1 MARWIPVASMML
13 VSLISYIDRNTL
25 ALLIPTIMRDTHL
38 SAEQYGFIVSAFSI
52 AYMIGSPIWGGLLDR
67 LGLRLGMTIAVA
79 FWTAA
84 SMAHAVASGF
94 LSFAIARTVLGFGE
108 GATFPGGLRTVM
120 QTLPPQQQARGIGL
134 AYSGGSLGAI
144 VTPIIVTPIFAFW
157 GWRAAFLFTGAIG
170 AAWLAMWLLVSRTP
184 AVQDFKAVS
193 GAALQGADRTG
204 GALHHTAEN
213 PHFKDP
219 RLWSFILAY
228 GLGATPLGF
237 VMYAAALYLNQALG
251 KDQMFLGKVL
261 WIPPLGWELGY
272 FFWGWLVD
280 RMTSA
285 GVPKLTTVRR
295 LMFASVFL
303 SLPLAAV
310 PWMSSTALVL
320 LEMFIATFVIVGF
333 VVPAI
338 AYATHVY
345 SPSCSGLIAGIGA
358 GSYGAIVAV
367 TMPLFGRLFDI
378 RRYDLAF
385 AIAALLPAVGYAGWA
400 WINRAAERN
409 VTLEVAASQRAV
421 N

>member
-1 MARWIPVASMML
+1 MSRWIPTASMML

-25 ALLIPTIMRDTHL
+25 ALLIPTIMRDTNL

-52 AYMIGSPIWGGLLDR
+52 AYMIGSPLWGGLLDR
-67 LGLRLGMTIAVA
+67 LGLRLGMMLAVA

-84 SMAHAVASGF
+84 SMSHAAAAGF
-94 LSFAIARTVLGFGE
+94 LSFAIARTALGFGE
-108 GATFPGGLRTVM
+108 GATFPGGLRTVV
-120 QTLPPQQQARGIGL
+120 QTLAPEKQARGIGL

-144 VTPIIVTPIFAFW
+144 VTPIIVTPIFALW
-157 GWRAAFLFTGAIG
+157 GWRTAFLFTGGIG
-170 AAWLAMWLLVSRTP
+170 AAWLVMWFFVSARP
-184 AVQDFKAVS
+184 EIRAFKAGLPGRNAA
-193 GAALQGADRTG
+193 GATSENQTSALRFTDA
-204 GALHHTAEN
+204 
-213 PHFKDP
+213 

-251 KDQMFLGKVL
+251 KDQLFLGKVL

-285 GVPKLTTVRR
+285 GISTMTTVRR
-295 LMFASVFL
+295 LMFVSVFL

-320 LEMFIATFVIVGF
+320 FAMFAATFVIVGF
-333 VVPAI
+333 VVPSLK
-338 AYATHVY
+338 YATHIY
-345 SPSCSGLIAGIGA
+345 SPSRSGLIAGIGA

-367 TMPLFGRLFDI
+367 TMPLFGRLFDM

-385 AIAALLPAVGYAGWA
+385 AIAAVLPALGYAGWA
-400 WINRAAERN
+400 WINRAVEKS
-409 VTLEVAASQRAV
+409 VTLDVEAAPRAL

>member
-1 MARWIPVASMML
+1 MSRWIPAASMML

-25 ALLIPTIMRDTHL
+25 ALLIPTIMRETNL

-67 LGLRLGMTIAVA
+67 LGLRIGMMLAVA
-79 FWTAA
+79 FWTVA
-84 SMAHAVASGF
+84 SMSHALAAGF
-94 LSFAIARTVLGFGE
+94 LSFAIARTALGFGE

-120 QTLPPQQQARGIGL
+120 QTLPPEQQARGIGV
-134 AYSGGSLGAI
+134 AYSGGALGAI

-157 GWRAAFLFTGAIG
+157 GWRPAFLFTGAIG
-170 AAWLAMWLLVSRTP
+170 AAWLVLWFLVSRRP
-184 AVQDFKAVS
+184 EVRDFKAAADVS
-193 GAALQGADRTG
+193 RRTLRFTD
-204 GALHHTAEN
+204 A
-213 PHFKDP
+213 

-237 VMYAAALYLNQALG
+237 VMYAAALYLNLALG
-251 KDQMFLGKVL
+251 KDQLFLGKVL

-285 GVPKLTTVRR
+285 GVPKMTTVRR
-295 LMFASVFL
+295 LMLASVFL

-320 LEMFIATFVIVGF
+320 LEMFVATFVIVGF
-333 VVPAI
+333 VVPSL
-338 AYATHVY
+338 AYATHIY
-345 SPSCSGLIAGIGA
+345 SPSRSGIIAGIGA

-367 TMPLFGRLFDI
+367 TMPLFGRLFDM

-385 AIAALLPAVGYAGWA
+385 AIAAVLPAIGYAGWA
-400 WINRAAERN
+400 WINRSADPDFG
-409 VTLEVAASQRAV
+409 LEVAALPRAV

>member
-1 MARWIPVASMML
+1 MSRWIPVASMMF

-25 ALLIPTIMRDTHL
+25 ALLIPTIMRDTNL
-38 SAEQYGFIVSAFSI
+38 SAEQYGFIVSAFSV

-67 LGLRLGMTIAVA
+67 LGLRLGMMIAVA

-84 SMAHAVASGF
+84 SMGHAVASGF
-94 LSFAIARTVLGFGE
+94 LSFAIARTALGFGE

-157 GWRAAFLFTGAIG
+157 GWRAAFLVTGAIG
-170 AAWLAMWLLVSRTP
+170 AAWLATWLLVSRRP
-184 AVQDFKAVS
+184 DVRDFR
-193 GAALQGADRTG
+193 G
-204 GALHHTAEN
+204 
-213 PHFKDP
+213 DP
-219 RLWSFILAY
+219 GVPRARLRFNDARLWSFILAY

-251 KDQMFLGKVL
+251 KDQLFLGKVL

-272 FFWGWLVD
+272 FFWGCLVD
-280 RMTSA
+280 RLTSA

-310 PWMSSTALVL
+310 PWMSSTTLVL
-320 LEMFIATFVIVGF
+320 LEMFVSTFVIVGF

-345 SPSCSGLIAGIGA
+345 SPSCSGLVAGIVA
-358 GSYGAIVAV
+358 GSYGAIVAL

-400 WINRAAERN
+400 WINRAAEKG
-409 VTLEVAASQRAV
+409 VSFDVARSQHAV

>member
-1 MARWIPVASMML
+1 MSRWIPTASMML

-25 ALLIPTIMRDTHL
+25 ALLIPTIMRETNL

-52 AYMIGSPIWGGLLDR
+52 AYMIGSPMWGGLLDR
-67 LGLRLGMTIAVA
+67 LGLRIGMMLAVA
-79 FWTAA
+79 LWTVA
-84 SMAHAVASGF
+84 SMSHAMAAGF
-94 LSFAIARTVLGFGE
+94 LSFAIARTALGFGE

-120 QTLPPQQQARGIGL
+120 QTLPPEQQARGIGV
-134 AYSGGSLGAI
+134 AYSGGALGAI
-144 VTPIIVTPIFAFW
+144 VTPIIVTPIFALW
-157 GWRAAFLFTGAIG
+157 GWRPAFLFTGAIG
-170 AAWLAMWLLVSRTP
+170 VAWLAMWYFVSARP
-184 AVQDFKAVS
+184 AVRDYAGLSRRSAEGAKAD
-193 GAALQGADRTG
+193 GLRFNDA
-204 GALHHTAEN
+204 
-213 PHFKDP
+213 

-251 KDQMFLGKVL
+251 KDQLFLGKVL

-285 GVPKLTTVRR
+285 GVSTITTVRR
-295 LMFASVFL
+295 LMFVSVFL

-320 LEMFIATFVIVGF
+320 LAMFFATFVIVGF
-333 VVPAI
+333 VVPSLK
-338 AYATHVY
+338 YATHVY
-345 SPSCSGLIAGIGA
+345 STSRSGLIAGIGA

-367 TMPLFGRLFDI
+367 TMPLFGRLFDM

-385 AIAALLPAVGYAGWA
+385 AIAAVLPAIGYAGWS
-400 WINRAAERN
+400 WINRSADRG
-409 VTLEVAASQRAV
+409 LELEMAASPRAA

>member
-1 MARWIPVASMML
+1 MMF

-25 ALLIPTIMRDTHL
+25 ALLIPTIMRDTNL
-38 SAEQYGFIVSAFSI
+38 SAEQYGFIVSAFSV

-67 LGLRLGMTIAVA
+67 LGLRLGMMIAVA

-84 SMAHAVASGF
+84 SMGHAVASGF
-94 LSFAIARTVLGFGE
+94 LSFAIARTALGFGE
-108 GATFPGGLRTVM
+108 GATFPGGLRAVM

-170 AAWLAMWLLVSRTP
+170 AAWLATWLLVSRRP
-184 AVQDFKAVS
+184 DVRDFRGDPGVS
-193 GAALQGADRTG
+193 RARLRFNDA
-204 GALHHTAEN
+204 
-213 PHFKDP
+213 

-280 RMTSA
+280 RLTAA

-310 PWMSSTALVL
+310 PWMSSTTLVL
-320 LEMFIATFVIVGF
+320 LEMFVSTFVIVGF

-358 GSYGAIVAV
+358 GSYGAIVAL

-385 AIAALLPAVGYAGWA
+385 AIAAVLPAVGYAGWA
-400 WINRAAERN
+400 WINRGAERS
-409 VTLEVAASQRAV
+409 VSFEVAASQHAV

>member
-1 MARWIPVASMML
+1 MML

-25 ALLIPTIMRDTHL
+25 ALLIPTIMRDTNL

-52 AYMIGSPIWGGLLDR
+52 AYMIGSPLWGGLLDR

-79 FWTAA
+79 FWTVA
-84 SMAHAVASGF
+84 SMSHAAAAGF
-94 LSFAIARTVLGFGE
+94 LSFAIARTALGFGE
-108 GATFPGGLRTVM
+108 GATFPGGLRTVV
-120 QTLPPQQQARGIGL
+120 QTLPPGQQARGIGL

-144 VTPIIVTPIFAFW
+144 VTPIIVTPIFAIW
-157 GWRAAFLFTGAIG
+157 GWRVAFLFTGAIG
-170 AAWLAMWLLVSRTP
+170 AAWLVMWFLVSARPEIRDFNADLSRQRAAGATP
-184 AVQDFKAVS
+184 EGPTS
-193 GAALQGADRTG
+193 ALRFTDT
-204 GALHHTAEN
+204 
-213 PHFKDP
+213 

-251 KDQMFLGKVL
+251 KDQLFLGKVL

-285 GVPKLTTVRR
+285 GIPTMTTVRR
-295 LMFASVFL
+295 LMFVSVFL

-320 LEMFIATFVIVGF
+320 LGMFFATFVIVGF
-333 VVPAI
+333 VVPSLK
-338 AYATHVY
+338 YATHVY
-345 SPSCSGLIAGIGA
+345 STSRSGLIAGIGA

-367 TMPLFGRLFDI
+367 TMPLFGRLFDM

-385 AIAALLPAVGYAGWA
+385 AIAAVLPALGYAGWA
-400 WINRAAERN
+400 WINRDAERN
-409 VTLEVAASQRAV
+409 LTLEVAASPRAL

>member
-1 MARWIPVASMML
+1 MML

-25 ALLIPTIMRDTHL
+25 ALLIPTIMRDTNL

-52 AYMIGSPIWGGLLDR
+52 AYMIGSPLWGGLLDR
-67 LGLRLGMTIAVA
+67 LGLRLGMMLAVA
-79 FWTAA
+79 VWTAA
-84 SMAHAVASGF
+84 SMSHAAAAGF
-94 LSFAIARTVLGFGE
+94 VSFAIARTALGFGE
-108 GATFPGGLRTVM
+108 GATFPGGLRTVV
-120 QTLPPQQQARGIGL
+120 QSLPPGQQARGIGL

-144 VTPIIVTPIFAFW
+144 VTPIVVTPIFALW
-157 GWRAAFLFTGAIG
+157 GWRTAFLFTGGIG
-170 AAWLAMWLLVSRTP
+170 AAWLALWFFVSARP
-184 AVQDFKAVS
+184 EIRASNAGAS
-193 GAALQGADRTG
+193 RRSAEGAAAEGQTSALRFAD
-204 GALHHTAEN
+204 A
-213 PHFKDP
+213 

-251 KDQMFLGKVL
+251 KDQLFLGKVL

-285 GVPKLTTVRR
+285 GISKMTTVRR
-295 LMFASVFL
+295 LMFVSVFL

-320 LEMFIATFVIVGF
+320 FAMFAATFVIVGF
-333 VVPAI
+333 VVPSL

-345 SPSCSGLIAGIGA
+345 SASRSGLIAGIGA

-367 TMPLFGRLFDI
+367 TMPLFGRLFDM

-385 AIAALLPAVGYAGWA
+385 AIAAVLPALGYAGWA
-400 WINRAAERN
+400 WINRDAERS
-409 VTLEVAASQRAV
+409 VTLEVAASPRAV

>member
-1 MARWIPVASMML
+1 MSRWIPAASMML

-25 ALLIPTIMRDTHL
+25 ALLIPTIMRETNL

-67 LGLRLGMTIAVA
+67 LGLRIGMMLAVA
-79 FWTAA
+79 FWTVA
-84 SMAHAVASGF
+84 SMSHALAAGF
-94 LSFAIARTVLGFGE
+94 LSFAIARTALGFGE

-120 QTLPPQQQARGIGL
+120 QTLPPEQQARGIGV
-134 AYSGGSLGAI
+134 AYSGGALGAI
-144 VTPIIVTPIFAFW
+144 VTPIIVTPIFALW
-157 GWRAAFLFTGAIG
+157 GWRPAFLFTGGIG
-170 AAWLAMWLLVSRTP
+170 AAWLAMWYFVSGRP
-184 AVQDFKAVS
+184 AVRDYAGLSRRSAEGAKAD
-193 GAALQGADRTG
+193 GLRFNDA
-204 GALHHTAEN
+204 
-213 PHFKDP
+213 

-251 KDQMFLGKVL
+251 KDQLFLGKVL

-285 GVPKLTTVRR
+285 GVSTITTVRR
-295 LMFASVFL
+295 LMFVSVFL

-320 LEMFIATFVIVGF
+320 LAMFFATFVIVGF
-333 VVPAI
+333 VVPSLK
-338 AYATHVY
+338 YATHVY
-345 SPSCSGLIAGIGA
+345 STSRSGLIAGIGA

-367 TMPLFGRLFDI
+367 TMPLFGRLFDM

-385 AIAALLPAVGYAGWA
+385 AIAAVLPAIGYAGWA
-400 WINRAAERN
+400 WINRSADRGVE
-409 VTLEVAASQRAV
+409 LEVGVSPRALI
-421 N
+421 

>member
-1 MARWIPVASMML
+1 
-13 VSLISYIDRNTL
+13 
-25 ALLIPTIMRDTHL
+25 MRETNL

-52 AYMIGSPIWGGLLDR
+52 AYMIGSPLWGGLLDR
-67 LGLRLGMTIAVA
+67 LGLRLGMMLAVA
-79 FWTAA
+79 LWTAA
-84 SMAHAVASGF
+84 SMSHAVAAGF
-94 LSFAIARTVLGFGE
+94 LSFAIARTALGFGE

-120 QTLPPQQQARGIGL
+120 QTLSPEQQARGIAV

-144 VTPIIVTPIFAFW
+144 VTPIIVTPIFALW
-157 GWRAAFLFTGAIG
+157 GWRVAFLFTGAIG
-170 AAWLAMWLLVSRTP
+170 AAWLVMWLLVSRRP
-184 AVQDFKAVS
+184 DVRDFRAVTDVS
-193 GAALQGADRTG
+193 RGRVRFNDA
-204 GALHHTAEN
+204 
-213 PHFKDP
+213 

-251 KDQMFLGKVL
+251 KDQLFLGKVL
-261 WIPPLGWELGY
+261 WIPPLGWEAGY

-320 LEMFIATFVIVGF
+320 LEMFVATFVIVGF
-333 VVPAI
+333 VVPAL

-345 SPSCSGLIAGIGA
+345 SPSSSGIIAGIGA

-367 TMPLFGRLFDI
+367 TMPLFGRLFDM

-385 AIAALLPAVGYAGWA
+385 AIAAVLPAIGYAGWA
-400 WINRAAERN
+400 WINRAGERGLR
-409 VTLEVAASQRAV
+409 LEVATSQRAV